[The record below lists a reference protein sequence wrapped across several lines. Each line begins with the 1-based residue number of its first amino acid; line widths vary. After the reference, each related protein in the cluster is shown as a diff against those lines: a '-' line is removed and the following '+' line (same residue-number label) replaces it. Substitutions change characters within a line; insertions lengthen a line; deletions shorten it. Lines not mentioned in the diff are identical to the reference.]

1 MFGIFSFI
9 TEFIGI
15 DIETLITLL
24 IIILLLYIFLRRKGQ
39 DNFQDV
45 NMFFPANPDIG
56 IQPLILKNTEELPI
70 ITIRTSPL
78 GKAGY
83 FTANSIRKLVY
94 PVDPITT
101 YTSQELLLNELR
113 TDELAIARE
122 QEILTVVTRDKQPLV
137 ILAPVFYE
145 YMLCITDKYSELNN
159 ISDLTKLKKDGRH
172 NIIGVLSDS
181 MALFKI
187 ICKNRNL
194 RLDLKDSSFV
204 ISEYKLESDL
214 FIDFGLKKIDAIFL
228 VTHPKDTI
236 LQTYCNDNEVRFIE
250 LEPGST
256 REIRPEIPYNP
267 DDENILGEFKT
278 AMKRDVPWIF
288 PVGISV
294 DKIPNASLSSI
305 MGASRAS
312 GNISIQRHVYNT
324 YKVRSL
330 LCYKYIRGQSLILA
344 PGSKQLQGLTHRLI
358 HQYQTIGSVFNKW
371 NPVRG
376 NDDTADSSDI
386 ESFAFNELASI
397 PKQLMFADE
406 IKTEL
411 ENVGLIKIDSVISCD
426 LSAATIPI
434 TKTL

>member
-1 MFGIFSFI
+1 MFSIFSGI

-15 DIETLITLL
+15 DIETLIIIL
-24 IIILLLYIFLRRKGQ
+24 IIIQVLYIFLRRRNIK
-39 DNFQDV
+39 DLFQDV
-45 NMFFPANPDIG
+45 NMLFPANPDIG
-56 IQPLILKNTEELPI
+56 IQPLILTNTEELPI

-78 GKAGY
+78 GKVGY
-83 FTANSIRKLVY
+83 FTANCIRKLVY

-101 YTSQELLLNELR
+101 YTSQIQLLNELQP
-113 TDELAIARE
+113 DELAIARE
-122 QEILTVVTRDKQPLV
+122 QEILEKVMQDKQPLF
-137 ILAPVFYE
+137 ILSPLFYE
-145 YMLCITDKYSELNN
+145 YMLCMTNKYSELNN
-159 ISDLTKLKKDGRH
+159 ISDLTKLNKDGRH

-214 FIDFGLKKIDAIFL
+214 FIDFGLKKIDAVFL

-250 LEPGST
+250 LEPSPT
-256 REIRPEIPYNP
+256 RVIRPEVPYNP
-267 DDENILGEFKT
+267 DDEDILVEFKT

-288 PVGISV
+288 SVGMNV
-294 DKIPNASLSSI
+294 DKIPNASLSNI
-305 MGASRAS
+305 MGASRAT

-324 YKVRSL
+324 FKVRSL
-330 LCYKYIRGQSLILA
+330 LCYKYVYGKSLILA
-344 PGSKQLQGLTHRLI
+344 PGSKQLQELAHRLI

-376 NDDTADSSDI
+376 NDSTADSSDI
-386 ESFAFNELASI
+386 ESFAFDELASI
-397 PKQLMFADE
+397 PKQLIFAQE
-406 IKTEL
+406 ITTEL
-411 ENVGLIKIDSVISCD
+411 ARVGLIKIDTEVTCA
-426 LSAATIPI
+426 LN
-434 TKTL
+434 K